1 MTSRMRR
8 EPRQER
14 SRRMVERIVAAG
26 REVLVQRGY
35 DAVTTNHIAAAAGI
49 SPGSLYQYF
58 PDKSAVLAE
67 VLDRYSQDVVA
78 RVSRAFL
85 ASVGAPTADG
95 VRAVVTAMLDV
106 YEEQPDLLRVLV
118 EQVPRSA
125 ASTRAAFARRVDDM
139 LTVAIGSRPDRDPG
153 RPAVA
158 VAWLLVRAVEH
169 VTISYVLERPP
180 IDRDTVI
187 DELTAL
193 VATHLDR

>member
-1 MTSRMRR
+1 
-8 EPRQER
+8 
-14 SRRMVERIVAAG
+14 MVERIVAAG